1 MDVLQVGHLR
11 PGHKGDVLPN
21 ERILLLDGL
30 YIIRKIDRFCK
41 HLSTQ
46 NIYYGITETEL
57 KTWNIQQ
64 YLLKVPEREFQNNV
78 DQGLPQNLANSICA
92 ALGIGGFESANHDL
106 PQPLAFPH
114 VDPSKNYTINWAK
127 AYIYM
132 VPLLP
137 THKNRA
143 QII

>member
-1 MDVLQVGHLR
+1 MDVLQVGQLR

-30 YIIRKIDRFCK
+30 YIIRKIDHFCK